1 MESVQAE
8 IKALTDE
15 LSEANHQY
23 YVMDNSVMS
32 DYDFDQKLKR
42 LQQLEEENPVLADE
56 NSPTKRVGG
65 DITKK
70 FKSIKHDIPMLSL
83 ANTYSKEE
91 LEEWESRNQKLTDD
105 KITYVCELKY
115 DGVAIGIKYKNGK
128 LEQAVTRGDGSKGE
142 EVTSNV
148 KTIRSIPLQL
158 RGDYPAKLEIRGE
171 IFYPLAN
178 FQKLNEEREELGEA
192 TFANPRNT
200 ASGTLKMQ
208 DSAVVASRGLDC
220 MLYGVYT
227 NNKEYPGHYE
237 SVEAAASWGI
247 KTPVGKPR
255 YIAICESIDQIMDF
269 VNHWDKQRSKLLFE
283 IDGVVVKINDYRIQE
298 ELGFTAKSP
307 RWAISYK
314 FKAEAA
320 LTRLNEITYQVGR
333 TGAITPV
340 ANLQP
345 VSLAGTTVK
354 RASLHN
360 ADQIEKLDIRVGDFV
375 FVEKGGEIIPKIT
388 GVELSK
394 RDLLVQPV
402 HYLEHCPECNIRL
415 VRKEGE
421 AQHYCPNDLGCPPQI
436 TGRMQHFISRKAM
449 DIDGLGSET
458 IELLFQEKLVQ
469 SPADLYALN
478 FDQLI
483 QLERFAEKSVNNL
496 LSGVVAS
503 KQVPFERVLYGIGIR
518 FVGETVAK
526 KLAKHYKSIDNIIAA
541 SQEELIN
548 VDEIGDKIAES
559 VVGFF
564 ADERNIQEVERLKT
578 HGLQF
583 ELSEEQLANTTNKL
597 EGLTFVISGVF
608 EIHSRDELKAMIEN
622 NGAKNAG
629 SISAKTS
636 FLIRGENMGPSKLAK
651 AEKLG
656 VKMISETEFV
666 ELLNS

>member
-1 MESVQAE
+1 
-8 IKALTDE
+8 
-15 LSEANHQY
+15 
-23 YVMDNSVMS
+23 
-32 DYDFDQKLKR
+32 
-42 LQQLEEENPVLADE
+42 
-56 NSPTKRVGG
+56 
-65 DITKK
+65 
-70 FKSIKHDIPMLSL
+70 
-83 ANTYSKEE
+83 
-91 LEEWESRNQKLTDD
+91 
-105 KITYVCELKY
+105 
-115 DGVAIGIKYKNGK
+115 
-128 LEQAVTRGDGSKGE
+128 
-142 EVTSNV
+142 
-148 KTIRSIPLQL
+148 
-158 RGDYPAKLEIRGE
+158 
-171 IFYPLAN
+171 
-178 FQKLNEEREELGEA
+178 
-192 TFANPRNT
+192 
-200 ASGTLKMQ
+200 
-208 DSAVVASRGLDC
+208 
-220 MLYGVYT
+220 
-227 NNKEYPGHYE
+227 
-237 SVEAAASWGI
+237 
-247 KTPVGKPR
+247 
-255 YIAICESIDQIMDF
+255 
-269 VNHWDKQRSKLLFE
+269 
-283 IDGVVVKINDYRIQE
+283 
-298 ELGFTAKSP
+298 
-307 RWAISYK
+307 
-314 FKAEAA
+314 
-320 LTRLNEITYQVGR
+320 
-333 TGAITPV
+333 
-340 ANLQP
+340 
-345 VSLAGTTVK
+345 
-354 RASLHN
+354 
-360 ADQIEKLDIRVGDFV
+360 
-375 FVEKGGEIIPKIT
+375 
-388 GVELSK
+388 
-394 RDLLVQPV
+394 
-402 HYLEHCPECNIRL
+402 
-415 VRKEGE
+415 
-421 AQHYCPNDLGCPPQI
+421 
-436 TGRMQHFISRKAM
+436 MQHFISRKAM

>member
-1 MESVQAE
+1 
-8 IKALTDE
+8 
-15 LSEANHQY
+15 
-23 YVMDNSVMS
+23 
-32 DYDFDQKLKR
+32 
-42 LQQLEEENPVLADE
+42 
-56 NSPTKRVGG
+56 
-65 DITKK
+65 
-70 FKSIKHDIPMLSL
+70 
-83 ANTYSKEE
+83 
-91 LEEWESRNQKLTDD
+91 
-105 KITYVCELKY
+105 
-115 DGVAIGIKYKNGK
+115 
-128 LEQAVTRGDGSKGE
+128 
-142 EVTSNV
+142 
-148 KTIRSIPLQL
+148 
-158 RGDYPAKLEIRGE
+158 
-171 IFYPLAN
+171 
-178 FQKLNEEREELGEA
+178 
-192 TFANPRNT
+192 
-200 ASGTLKMQ
+200 
-208 DSAVVASRGLDC
+208 
-220 MLYGVYT
+220 
-227 NNKEYPGHYE
+227 
-237 SVEAAASWGI
+237 
-247 KTPVGKPR
+247 
-255 YIAICESIDQIMDF
+255 
-269 VNHWDKQRSKLLFE
+269 
-283 IDGVVVKINDYRIQE
+283 
-298 ELGFTAKSP
+298 
-307 RWAISYK
+307 
-314 FKAEAA
+314 
-320 LTRLNEITYQVGR
+320 
-333 TGAITPV
+333 
-340 ANLQP
+340 
-345 VSLAGTTVK
+345 
-354 RASLHN
+354 
-360 ADQIEKLDIRVGDFV
+360 
-375 FVEKGGEIIPKIT
+375 
-388 GVELSK
+388 VELSK